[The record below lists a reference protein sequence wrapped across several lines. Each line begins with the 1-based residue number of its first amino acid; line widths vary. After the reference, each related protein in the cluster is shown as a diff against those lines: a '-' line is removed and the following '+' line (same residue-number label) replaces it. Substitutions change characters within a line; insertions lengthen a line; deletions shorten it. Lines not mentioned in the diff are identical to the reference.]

1 MQWKCEDVPSEKEKQ
16 NIEDFVKGST
26 ENNVHLDDINMQDF
40 VDDQSHSGAQLLK
53 ITFTQN
59 LQRQQTISVLFGK
72 IVILSTPVAYPLFLE
87 QHRNSS

>member
-1 MQWKCEDVPSEKEKQ
+1 MVFYLAIRRLPKKKHVQWKCEDVPSEKEKQ

-53 ITFTQN
+53 ITFT
-59 LQRQQTISVLFGK
+59 
-72 IVILSTPVAYPLFLE
+72 
-87 QHRNSS
+87 